1 MSYNFGEGRMRVIG
15 LGGGIKGG
23 RSFAFYGN
31 VGLILNFI
39 YLGVR
44 MFIDLFIF
52 RIYVKVGNRIY

>member
-1 MSYNFGEGRMRVIG
+1 MRVIG